1 MSLIAFEDSIFLKQ
15 EFAIHISEKKKKRVI
30 FKGY

>member
-15 EFAIHISEKKKKRVI
+15 EFAIHISEEKKKVI